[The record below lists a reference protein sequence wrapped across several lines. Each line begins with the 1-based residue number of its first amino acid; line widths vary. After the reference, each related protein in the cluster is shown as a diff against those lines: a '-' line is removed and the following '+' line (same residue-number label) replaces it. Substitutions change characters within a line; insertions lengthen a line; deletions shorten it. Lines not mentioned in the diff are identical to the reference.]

1 MRRFIIR
8 NRRAITVVTVIFMIA
23 LFAYLIYKTKQL
35 GYGLYKNNTYPGSA
49 FGTSVK
55 TTIYDNDINKRD
67 EASKLVIEDLR
78 GLDERISYR
87 VEGSEMALL
96 NKNYEIDGLNKV
108 SPDVASWINR
118 EIEISKETDGAFSP
132 CILPLTQLWG
142 IEDGNEEIPEASY
155 IEDALPLVD
164 SSGLEVVDSSVV
176 IHEFGMGL
184 DLGAVGKG
192 VAADIVKEELD
203 KCGVSGAVVSIGG
216 TVLVYGDKGDNRPWH
231 IGIRDPRGGIDDV
244 LGVLDTEGNT
254 VISTSGDYEQYF
266 EKDGVRYHHIFD
278 PRTGYPANNGL
289 ISVTIITPDGFLSDA
304 MSTACFVMGLKD
316 GLAYAEKKG
325 VSAIFVTEDKKVY
338 TTKDINKSFI
348 LKAKGYKLEK

>member
-1 MRRFIIR
+1 MRRFILR
-8 NRRAITVVTVIFMIA
+8 NRRIITVITAIFMVA
-23 LFAYLIYKTKQL
+23 LFAYLIYQTKKL
-35 GYGLYKNNTYPGSA
+35 GYGMYENSTYPGSA

-55 TTIYDNDINKRD
+55 TVIYDNDIYTRD
-67 EASKLVIEDLR
+67 KASKMVIDDLR
-78 GLDERISYR
+78 NLDNRISYR
-87 VEGSEMALL
+87 VEDSEIARL
-96 NKNYEIDGLNKV
+96 NRNYEIDGINQV
-108 SPDVASWINR
+108 SSDIAAWKKR
-118 EIEISKETDGAFSP
+118 EIEISNETDGAYSP

-142 IEDGNEEIPEASY
+142 IENGKKEIPATDDIAGVLPKLASSN
-155 IEDALPLVD
+155 IDASESMISFHD
-164 SSGLEVVDSSVV
+164 IGLAID
-176 IHEFGMGL
+176 FG
-184 DLGAVGKG
+184 ASGKG
-192 VAADIVKEELD
+192 IAADIAKEDLD

-216 TVLVYGDKGDNRPWH
+216 TILVFGDKGDNRPWH
-231 IGIRDPRGGIDDV
+231 IGIRDPRGEIDDV
-244 LGVLDTEGNT
+244 LGILDTEGNV

-266 EKDGVRYHHIFD
+266 ELDGVRYHHILD